1 MLDFLRKLFS
11 NGPAQPRRK
20 ANIFISSASESR
32 ERIQRLGLGKA
43 SETVPGILDVTS
55 LKLPDWALTAPVG
68 PSEERE
74 YKPDPEC
81 EWVLEASWEGKGF
94 FSRDELYKIFDK
106 EWRMSVTGV
115 DLYGK
120 SATNNRWMYCMTGEA
135 PERFERLEI
144 AISLLRGDESEESEA
159 ALLQRLEGYAAGIAG
174 RLQRVYGRRVR
185 VAPMEPLEAALQ
197 RAVRLR
203 ALIKELKK
211 DVLFVLKSDS
221 FFIGMMAWDALQCI
235 GLQWGDGDLFHWNNP
250 NREMGDDN
258 FFSVWT
264 MTSPGY
270 FFPEGIRAGKHNPED
285 LVFGFWIGRNTDP
298 LGVFDA
304 MIKAAE
310 FCRQRLGG
318 QLLDGNGNPLD
329 AMKERAAVVA
339 HVDVMR
345 RAGIEPGSRR
355 ALLMFQ

>member
-20 ANIFISSASESR
+20 ANFFISSASESR
-32 ERIQRLGLGKA
+32 ERIRRLGLDKA
-43 SETVPGILDVTS
+43 SDPVAGILDMSS
-55 LKLPDWALTAPVG
+55 LKLPDWASTAPVG
-68 PSEERE
+68 TSEERE
-74 YKPDPEC
+74 YKPDPEF
-81 EWVLEASWEGKGF
+81 EWVLEVTWEGKGF
-94 FSRDELYKIFDK
+94 FSRDELYKMFDK

-115 DLYGK
+115 DLYGM
-120 SATNNRWMYCMTGEA
+120 SATNNRWTYCMTGEA
-135 PERFERLEI
+135 PERFGQLQI
-144 AISLLRGDESEESEA
+144 AINLLRGDKSGEGEA
-159 ALLQRLEGYAAGIAG
+159 ALQQRLEQYAAGIVG
-174 RLQRVYGRRVR
+174 RLTRIYGGRVR
-185 VAPMEPLEAALQ
+185 IAPMEPLEAALQ

-203 ALIKELKK
+203 ALIKELNK
-211 DVLFVLKSDS
+211 DVLFVLKSES

-250 NREMGDDN
+250 NREMGDDK

-264 MTSPGY
+264 TTSPGY
-270 FFPEGIRAGKHNPED
+270 FFPEAIRAGKHNPED

-318 QLLDGNGNPLD
+318 QLLDAKGNPLN
-329 AMKERAAVVA
+329 AMKERAAVA
-339 HVDVMR
+339 TLVDTMR
-345 RAGIEPGSRR
+345 QAGIEPGSGQ